1 MREWADL
8 LIQPAMV
15 KPDANEWL
23 NRGAGITDYIAE
35 PSNHRQ
41 DKGMLKQPLKIQ
53 IPQQALIAFCQKWQI
68 QEFSFLGSVLRDDF
82 RPDSDIDVMVSFEDS
97 STWGILELV
106 QMKRELQMLLGRKVD
121 LLTKK
126 SIEQSHSWIRRKEIL
141 ETAQVAYVTG

>member
-35 PSNHRQ
+35 PSSHRQ

-53 IPQQALIAFCQKWQI
+53 IPQQALIAFCQNGRFK
-68 QEFSFLGSVLRDDF
+68 SFRFWGLCYETTSDQTVILMSWSVLK
-82 RPDSDIDVMVSFEDS
+82 
-97 STWGILELV
+97 TV
-106 QMKRELQMLLGRKVD
+106 QLG
-121 LLTKK
+121 
-126 SIEQSHSWIRRKEIL
+126 EF
-141 ETAQVAYVTG
+141 

>member
-1 MREWADL
+1 
-8 LIQPAMV
+8 
-15 KPDANEWL
+15 
-23 NRGAGITDYIAE
+23 
-35 PSNHRQ
+35 
-41 DKGMLKQPLKIQ
+41 
-53 IPQQALIAFCQKWQI
+53 
-68 QEFSFLGSVLRDDF
+68 
-82 RPDSDIDVMVSFEDS
+82 MVSFEDS